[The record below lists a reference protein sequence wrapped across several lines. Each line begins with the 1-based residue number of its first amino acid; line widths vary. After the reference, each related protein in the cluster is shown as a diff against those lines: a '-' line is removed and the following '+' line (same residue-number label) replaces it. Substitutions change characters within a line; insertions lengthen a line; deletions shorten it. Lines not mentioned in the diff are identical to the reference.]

1 MGAYCTVQDLE
12 AYYLN
17 KNFKCGD
24 YLTNGKAQS
33 FINDDYALINSAL
46 KVRYSLPITDTNDL
60 IILKVLNAKM
70 VVGTIDDIFREKTDD
85 GKFDRGRDTRKE
97 ALGILT
103 QIKNGDMILDGS
115 GVGSV
120 ITFNNKDSYGHKVH
134 KRFKDA
140 YIEPNEP
147 YGINLE
153 NKRILEDRNGS

>member
-1 MGAYCTVQDLE
+1 MGYCQIQDLE
-12 AYYLN
+12 AYFLN

-24 YLTNGKAQS
+24 YLSNGKAES
-33 FINDDYALINSAL
+33 FIQDDSCLINAAL
-46 KVRYSLPITDTNDL
+46 KVRYSLPINDANDL
-60 IILKVLNAKM
+60 VILRMINAKM

-97 ALGILT
+97 ALALLA
-103 QIKNGDMILDGS
+103 QIKSGDLILDGS

-120 ITFNNKDSYGHKVH
+120 MKFNTKDSYGNCVK

-147 YGINLE
+147 FVINLE
-153 NKRILEDRNGS
+153 TKRLEEDGS

>member
-1 MGAYCTVQDLE
+1 MGYCTTQDLQ

-17 KNFKCGD
+17 KSFKCGD
-24 YLTNGKAQS
+24 YLDNGKADS
-33 FINDDYALINSAL
+33 FIQDDYALINAAL
-46 KVRYSLPITDTNDL
+46 KVRYSLPITDDNDL
-60 IILKVLNAKM
+60 VILRMINAKM

-97 ALGILT
+97 ALGFLT
-103 QIKNGDMILDGS
+103 QIKNGDLILDGS

-120 ITFNNKDSYGHKVH
+120 ITFNTKDSYGNKVR
-134 KRFKDA
+134 KRFKDV

-153 NKRILEDRNGS
+153 NKRLYEDRG